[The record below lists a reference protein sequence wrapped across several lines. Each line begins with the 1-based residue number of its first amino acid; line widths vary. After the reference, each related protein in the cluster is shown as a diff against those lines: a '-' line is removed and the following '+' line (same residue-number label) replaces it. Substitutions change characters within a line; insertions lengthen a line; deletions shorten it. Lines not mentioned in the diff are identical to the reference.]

1 MPASDHAF
9 TVAAP
14 AATRRCSSTAAVGAT
29 VAAGETL
36 AVLESMK
43 MQIPVAAPAAGR
55 VLEWLAEE
63 NDTRA
68 QDQVLLRLGP
78 VAEAAAAPEGAEEE
92 ATAAA
97 SEPALAQLQA
107 RLEATSDAARAE
119 QSEKRHASGYRTARE
134 NLADLVDPDSF
145 VEYGQLAVAAQRGRR
160 DADSLRRDTAADG
173 VITGRARI
181 LGLPAAVAINDYSV
195 LAGTQGYFHHHKL
208 DRLFALA
215 RADALPVVMYAEGG
229 GGRPGDTDV
238 TTQVAGLE
246 LSTFAAWAGLRG
258 VVPRIAVANGYC
270 FAGNAA
276 LFGAADITIATRRSW
291 IGMAGPAMIEGG
303 GLGRVAPTEIGPVE
317 TQAANGVI
325 DIVAEDEAE
334 ATQRARQAL
343 SLLCGQPGRGEAH
356 EQAGIGGLLPSDRR
370 YAYEVRRILERLF
383 DREDLLELRAGY
395 GRAVVTALAR
405 IGGRA
410 VGVLASDCR
419 HLGGAIDAEAA
430 DKAAGF
436 IALCGRSGLPIVSLV
451 DTPGFMVGPDSED
464 EGAVRRMAR
473 LFAEGAQAPV
483 PWVAIFLR
491 RGYGLG
497 AMALAGGSFSRPAYA
512 AAWPAGEFGGM
523 GLEGAVKLGYR
534 KELEAIADAQQRQQ
548 RFDELLAQAYE
559 RGRATE
565 MAAHLELD
573 AVIAPE
579 ATRDTVLAVLS
590 GVAPAGR

>member
-1 MPASDHAF
+1 MSVSDNALS
-9 TVAAP
+9 VAAP
-14 AATRRCSSTAAVGAT
+14 TAAVLLQRRVAAGAT

-63 NDTRA
+63 GDTLA

-78 VAEAAAAPEGAEEE
+78 VAEE
-92 ATAAA
+92 AAA
-97 SEPALAQLQA
+97 SEGAGADAEGAAADPALAQLQS
-107 RLEATSDAARAE
+107 RLEATGDAARAE

-181 LGLPAAVAINDYSV
+181 LGMPAAVVVNDYSV

-215 RADALPVVMYAEGG
+215 RAEALPVVMYAEGG

-238 TTQVAGLE
+238 VTQVAGLD
-246 LSTFAAWAGLRG
+246 LSTFGAWAGLRG

-317 TQAANGVI
+317 TQATNGVL

-343 SLLCGQPGRGEAH
+343 GLLCGQPGRGEAH
-356 EQAGIGGLLPSDRR
+356 EQTGIGGLLPSDRR

-383 DREDLLELRAGY
+383 DRADLLELRAGY

-405 IGGRA
+405 LGGRP

-430 DKAAGF
+430 DKAADF
-436 IALCGRSGLPIVSLV
+436 IALCGRSGLPVVSLV

-497 AMALAGGSFSRPAYA
+497 AMALAGGSFSRPAYV

-534 KELEAIADAQQRQQ
+534 KELEAIADVQQRQQ

-590 GVAPAGR
+590 GLAPAGR